1 MFTAGIS
8 AGFFILERMRL
19 LSGASVMLTAGV
31 LVYLASEHK
40 RTAFR
45 LTAVMLA
52 GFLLFTLRYIHYGMI
67 RPSAIT
73 DTSGDSP
80 RDIYELQGRVIDAV
94 LTDHGLRLTVVPDG
108 RRCRVQVNMYSD
120 NAPDPADYAGMHVT
134 ATGEYREIPAA
145 DNPECFDYRVYLR
158 SKGIG
163 AMYTAR
169 RVDISEDP
177 AGYDLRGIYRR
188 HLYLLRDKFLSEI
201 DDEEIRT
208 FIRGAV
214 FGDKTQLDEDIRED
228 FSFNGTGHILA
239 VSGLHTGFLYALL
252 RILSGRKRM
261 LSATV
266 LTICMLLMYG
276 EMTMWSPSAVRA
288 VTVLTLSLLSMYA
301 GRPFDLLSAA
311 SASALIML
319 AHEPYQLMNSGF
331 QMSFMALMGIAFLT
345 EPLAAFIGEGAA
357 VMAAVQLGAAPL
369 TAFIFHRFNI
379 LTLFINIP
387 VIFLASLLVPVCLTA
402 LLITAAA
409 GTPGSITV
417 TLIEGLSEFIIRI
430 NEKAAAGGYFS
441 NQITSGNMGWLIFL
455 YLVMFLASSE
465 WFRIKLI
472 RKEYRS
478 IFLAVIC
485 MAAMSLCYGA
495 ASYNVFADDTVVFVS
510 VGQGDCTHIR
520 SENGDVLI
528 DGGGNTERNVGKDT
542 LMPYLLGNGADRIEM
557 GLVTHLHTDHCL
569 GLLQLAEVFP
579 TGCIGIP
586 EDYRKPVEKL
596 RAAGET
602 ASARQ
607 ESGNETERDDEEG
620 GNTDD
625 LIRSC
630 RNIRFIT
637 TGTRIEISDDICIDP
652 VWPPRGKH
660 GDTEIE
666 DPNENNMVYI
676 VNCRGVKVMVTGDL
690 LEEDELEMIR
700 YYRGTDTLKCDILKV
715 AHHGSKSSSS
725 EEFLDAV
732 RPSVAVIQVGRNNFY
747 GHPHDQTLERLKERG
762 IEIYRTDLNGAV
774 GIDLNGKH
782 IKTEVM
788 RSCVGDY

>member
-52 GFLLFTLRYIHYGMI
+52 GFLIFTQRYIHYGTI
-67 RPSAIT
+67 QASLTPDA
-73 DTSGDSP
+73 SGDSFGNIC
-80 RDIYELQGRVIDAV
+80 DLQGRVRDAV
-94 LTDHGLRLTVVPDG
+94 LTDRGIRLTIIPDQG
-108 RRCRVQVNMYSD
+108 RGMVLINMYSD
-120 NAPDPADYAGMHVT
+120 DAPDPADYMGLHVT
-134 ATGEYREIPAA
+134 ATGEYREVPSA
-145 DNPECFDYRVYLR
+145 DNPGCFDYRVYLR

-177 AGYDLRGIYRR
+177 AGYDLRGQYRR
-188 HLYLLRDKFLSEI
+188 HLYLLREKFLSEI
-201 DDEEIRT
+201 GDEEIKA
-208 FIRGAV
+208 FIKGTV
-214 FGDKTQLDEDIRED
+214 FGDKTQLDEDVRED
-228 FSFNGTGHILA
+228 FNLNGTGHILA

-252 RILSGRKRM
+252 RMLSGRKRM
-261 LSATV
+261 LPATV
-266 LTICMLLMYG
+266 LTVCVLLMYG

-288 VTVLTLSLLSMYA
+288 VTVLTLSLMSLYA

-311 SASALIML
+311 SASALLML
-319 AHEPYQLMNSGF
+319 VHEPYQLMNSGF

-379 LTLFINIP
+379 LTVFINIP

-402 LLITAAA
+402 LFITAAA
-409 GTPGSITV
+409 GTAGSIPV
-417 TLIEGLSEFIIRI
+417 ALIEGLSELIIRI
-430 NEKAAAGGYFS
+430 NERAAAGGYLS
-441 NQITSGNMGWLIFL
+441 NQITAGNAGMLIFF
-455 YLVMFLASSE
+455 YLVMFLVSSE

-478 IFLAVIC
+478 ACLAVIC
-485 MAAMSLCYGA
+485 VAAVSLCYGI

-520 SENGDVLI
+520 TERGDVLI
-528 DGGGNTERNVGKDT
+528 DGGGSTERDLGKDT
-542 LMPYLLGNGADRIEM
+542 LMPYLLGNGTDRIEM

-579 TGCIGIP
+579 AGCIGIP

-596 RAAGET
+596 RAEAET
-602 ASARQ
+602 AATQQDGSD
-607 ESGNETERDDEEG
+607 ETEHNRVESE
-620 GNTDD
+620 NTDD
-625 LIRSC
+625 LIRKC

-637 TGTRIEISDDICIDP
+637 QGTRIYVSDSVYIDP
-652 VWPPRGKH
+652 VWPPRGRH

-690 LEEDELEMIR
+690 LEEDELEMVR
-700 YYRGTDTLKCDILKV
+700 YYRGTDTLRCDILKV

-732 RPSVAVIQVGRNNFY
+732 SPSIAVIQVGRNNFY

-774 GIDLNGKH
+774 GIDLRRNR
-782 IKTEVM
+782 IRTDVM
-788 RSCVGDY
+788 RNSEEDH